1 MANNAQQW
9 AELELDNSMTNLDMI
24 TDNTEPDYAITKL
37 DTLNRAKEDKLA
49 RLGSTTEN
57 KLQQQQQQT
66 DLSGLD
72 TYEKLTAYLQ
82 NKNVDGVNYD
92 DAATMQ
98 EVFGMA
104 MTYGLQKDDEG
115 KEGFIDPSTG
125 VFSQYRGDT
134 RGAYIGET
142 ENGQMKFGL
151 RRGDKTYD
159 DRYTSSLFSSYGW
172 DSGPEGVKPEERE
185 AHMDQNLPAVLAT
198 ALEKYIHSNAGQ
210 LAERTIGQGPV
221 TPEWDRRLGSGK
233 TEYTNKNAPLWN
245 MDYDVAGVKLQSDT
259 PLPGES
265 RARIP
270 GTWDAEGNYT
280 PGVQESSRLANF
292 AKGVPSTLGK
302 AAVGVADSA
311 LEFVGKGLG
320 DTIRLVDED
329 SNFADF
335 VEDILD
341 LGVKENRD
349 KVIDSVTGY
358 DSKYSA
364 DAQLQLKALTAKIQ
378 DRENVEP
385 NVVTKILTNVAEA
398 SKNVP
403 FLNQL
408 TETIA
413 GVSSIID
420 VAEGGE
426 VLEYVNTALS
436 TPEVA
441 LESAGD
447 ILVMAVARGKGITAR
462 NKEIG
467 ALRKDIDAD
476 LKANKGVDVEKAAQL
491 KDLQAQRTMLDKGAA
506 VLSENVGVIAVSSAY
521 VNDAADEFK
530 AMYNRDM
537 TYTEKLGSLL
547 VTVPFMMM
555 DKTVALGNI
564 KGVQE
569 VAAQFKKLEGAVPSQ
584 MLVQAAYKS
593 AKAATTLGVA
603 AVKEFL
609 QEVPQTIQQE
619 MLKYDMINEDFTINE
634 LSEENKAKLLNESVV
649 AGALAFGAG
658 AHMATPAV
666 TVGALSPMVGMSK
679 DKIQEVLNKNGK
691 NKEDVDVSASAE
703 TKNYAV
709 SEDEKELA
717 AADLRDIDSRTYDTN
732 SVITSSDISRLSEI
746 EDLMNSISTTPK
758 ENKKVI
764 NDIITSAR
772 EKYKAQVVNGSLDDV
787 ILKSRE
793 DIMELMSDVY
803 TTEDVDTTEIDNKLY
818 TLASKAGIVKDRAE
832 FDTIKKDYYAVESEA
847 VDGKRGYITLGKE
860 LKQLMDATTPN
871 SKKIQAK
878 IDKLGTFRASQAAY
892 IKKAMEM
899 VAEARR
905 MVSDY
910 NSSIGSKIQLPEPKQ
925 FAGKVP
931 KTGTLIRMNFE
942 KNSDGTFK
950 VNMRGLDKIL
960 EAKARTIKGIN
971 NTLKSSASRLAGLGI
986 SEDTRTEDSIVVN
999 TEGVVPK
1006 LKKALADVESKIKK
1020 NNINKII
1027 TIGEIHRNDY
1037 TKAIVGLNSNS
1048 VNLDSYEE
1056 SDNVLITIPP
1066 EMKEKDIK
1074 IELAKGGSLYELLE
1088 SVRKAGATVHIDAGK
1103 NTADNKVIR
1112 AVRRALTK
1120 YGEADNRYSPLEY
1133 GSLTLKPIKV
1143 AEEFRKNKKEN
1154 INKTKANKEAKNEAE
1169 DEALVRRLDGESAKE
1184 IWNSSELLKTYY
1196 KDTENSTGIDKLA
1209 RKIEAKL
1216 SLAVEALYEAKV
1228 NLDIATRS
1236 KKDAATIAILKD
1248 ELEAIESNSHPEVT
1262 KRANAEITQRS
1273 TLRGVIN
1280 EIRAIKEEKLIP
1292 EDEDSRIQALLE
1304 EVESTNTVDVL
1315 TQPESGETFK
1325 TNGVNIPIKI
1335 DKFVK
1340 VNDTSSILQI
1350 VPVDILFD
1358 DTLGINKNSLEYIA
1372 DVVKFI
1378 KDTQVLSDKNIVSE
1392 KTNINRRDAELHDSP
1407 AIALVLDADGNVN
1420 QQVAMAMKLSLG
1432 EYISFNMNMLDSEYK
1447 AKDDVAQMIGV
1458 LEGQVGPATYRLL
1471 KDKGVFNKTAA
1482 VKVGTAFMDK
1492 MGLGFK
1498 RADGVEKELYNKLVA
1513 DIGNMTLLYAKKE
1526 GILEGDEISV
1536 QAFGDARQSDT
1547 GAYIDYSGQGE
1558 GAIIHTVRM
1567 PKRAEDGSL
1576 DSKVK
1581 ETTDDYNVIHEAISE
1596 NSSFERRPS
1605 RKPIKVE
1612 KSRHIVEKVA
1622 KDIIGLEIPNAKK
1635 EGLKSPK
1642 EFIESLVKIKWK
1654 VDTSALDRLF
1664 MLDDAVIKKYLEYA
1678 TEEELSNM
1686 TFDGRASAISKNRE
1700 IDKSIEELKK
1710 LQTDID
1716 NNNDMAYDLY
1726 FDWFY
1731 SSNGRYMMESNTL
1744 NPQTDKLHRF
1754 IVQPAS
1760 HRTTYSVKDGKI
1772 FTDGKDVTLEMDYA
1786 LAQAFGYAVD
1796 KESTGSIR
1804 KIAQE
1809 IKDLGYSEIK
1819 PLVEAGKEIALPS
1832 KTLKIEHLTHAL
1844 QALEVLESLG
1854 LDNGNTTFTSSITA
1868 EYDAVTSGFGLK
1880 LMQFPILKDVWTWL
1894 NKVGVFQKGQ
1904 TKHNSMNDIL
1914 SEVDFYD
1921 SYQELAKN
1929 VKVKKDSLAAAD
1941 AKARGLWEAMFE
1953 LLPQSVGDVVSK
1965 ELRTLFK
1972 DPFMTFNYSAGIK
1985 SIKASLANKLSTGIL
2000 EGIVKGDTKYDSV
2013 AQQLATYTDMS
2024 VSELVEALKTKP
2036 TDSIKITG
2044 KATFISVGA
2053 GKKNKRF
2060 NIKDALDAIMEET
2073 YGAQVEEIMTTKF
2086 GRFIDINNMVNSS
2099 FRAMFDAFKVKYDE
2113 EKAKYAVGE
2122 FTEDAFNNVM
2132 VKLQNEF
2139 PLIKGPLSSGIED
2152 GVGIY
2157 DLGSQNVSDDTARYR
2172 PAQTKTGSKESGKRT
2187 LKVRHAI
2194 KDFEAA
2200 ISAGSVVPIHYIDG
2214 ALMAQMSGVTAIHDA
2229 IMPKLSKSLESIKAY
2244 NKAMFDVN
2252 KQYNFLEEVLNMLNR
2267 VDVTGN
2273 KTETQ
2278 IKVKNAD
2285 GEWEYETMAVAKAF
2299 EVLRKSVGETVTEIN
2314 AKKSEVYS
2322 KIARIGHMA
2331 GIPGSMWT
2339 TSDENEAVSKLEEDI
2354 IQKEDTV
2361 LIDETKVT
2369 EVVDQIASRL
2379 SILEKEIGAL
2389 VPMSEESKSAL
2400 DDLTEEQFKKLV
2412 NDMKDCL

>member
-1 MANNAQQW
+1 MSNIEQQW
-9 AELELDNSMTNLDMI
+9 ANVDLANSLSTSPYTTQNEETGLITDKLLKLEEAKRSKLETLGASSTTKINNNQFKNYEDVTITGMEDADTLMLSDGRQVRVSDPLIRYDAAEVAHPESTWGSIKSALGFGDTKKSDYAEQTQNEHVGRILGKSPNAVTKEDVFSVGNMQQVQVLSDLMRNAGEDRWKAEVEPGAAQVDLNSGLNIGAKIKVSGTDAYGRVLADVVNPNTGENVTRLQAQDQSLNAFAPGYKTAGYAIDKDGNVIDTVDRDGRLMESIDLAQSAGVKYWGDMADTARSASRSLAGTLGVSEENIDKYLPKNPKLLGTDLTVEEARTNQEKVDESVGFSTRDAWQAEKKNFQDNVGEGKYATAAWNVVTNLDRFLADSAPEMVALMA
-24 TDNTEPDYAITKL
+24 PYA
-37 DTLNRAKEDKLA
+37 
-49 RLGSTTEN
+49 
-57 KLQQQQQQT
+57 
-66 DLSGLD
+66 
-72 TYEKLTAYLQ
+72 
-82 NKNVDGVNYD
+82 
-92 DAATMQ
+92 
-98 EVFGMA
+98 GM
-104 MTYGLQKDDEG
+104 
-115 KEGFIDPSTG
+115 
-125 VFSQYRGDT
+125 
-134 RGAYIGET
+134 
-142 ENGQMKFGL
+142 
-151 RRGDKTYD
+151 
-159 DRYTSSLFSSYGW
+159 
-172 DSGPEGVKPEERE
+172 
-185 AHMDQNLPAVLAT
+185 PAVLAT
-198 ALEKYIHSNAGQ
+198 RLNNQMEAFEETNGRKMTTEEAFTTAATILPSLVAEKLIVKSGVGSALGTGKTLAGRATGVALSTGGEALQ
-210 LAERTIGQGPV
+210 EGYEATQEQWATGDVDKRSSLGALGEYATSDETIGG
-221 TPEWDRRLGSGK
+221 
-233 TEYTNKNAPLWN
+233 
-245 MDYDVAGVKLQSDT
+245 
-259 PLPGES
+259 
-265 RARIP
+265 I
-270 GTWDAEGNYT
+270 
-280 PGVQESSRLANF
+280 
-292 AKGVPSTLGK
+292 
-302 AAVGVADSA
+302 
-311 LEFVGKGLG
+311 
-320 DTIRLVDED
+320 
-329 SNFADF
+329 
-335 VEDILD
+335 
-341 LGVKENRD
+341 
-349 KVIDSVTGY
+349 
-358 DSKYSA
+358 
-364 DAQLQLKALTAKIQ
+364 
-378 DRENVEP
+378 
-385 NVVTKILTNVAEA
+385 
-398 SKNVP
+398 
-403 FLNQL
+403 
-408 TETIA
+408 IA
-413 GVSSIID
+413 GGVMGG
-420 VAEGGE
+420 ALRGTGE
-426 VLEYVNTALS
+426 VLGAMKDTGVEAIGEKISNIRSSKVG
-436 TPEVA
+436 E
-441 LESAGD
+441 ED
-447 ILVMAVARGKGITAR
+447 R
-462 NKEIG
+462 KE
-467 ALRKDIDAD
+467 
-476 LKANKGVDVEKAAQL
+476 
-491 KDLQAQRTMLDKGAA
+491 
-506 VLSENVGVIAVSSAY
+506 
-521 VNDAADEFK
+521 
-530 AMYNRDM
+530 
-537 TYTEKLGSLL
+537 
-547 VTVPFMMM
+547 
-555 DKTVALGNI
+555 
-564 KGVQE
+564 
-569 VAAQFKKLEGAVPSQ
+569 
-584 MLVQAAYKS
+584 
-593 AKAATTLGVA
+593 TT
-603 AVKEFL
+603 
-609 QEVPQTIQQE
+609 
-619 MLKYDMINEDFTINE
+619 
-634 LSEENKAKLLNESVV
+634 
-649 AGALAFGAG
+649 
-658 AHMATPAV
+658 
-666 TVGALSPMVGMSK
+666 
-679 DKIQEVLNKNGK
+679 
-691 NKEDVDVSASAE
+691 ASAE
-703 TKNYAV
+703 TKNYVV

-717 AADLRDIDSRTYDTN
+717 AADLRDIDSRTYEPD
-732 SVITSSDISRLSEI
+732 SVITSRDISRLSEI
-746 EDLMNSISTTPK
+746 EDLMNSISTTPE

-803 TTEDVDTTEIDNKLY
+803 TTEDVDTTEVDNKLY

-860 LKQLMDATTPN
+860 LKQLMDATTPD

-878 IDKLGTFRASQAAY
+878 VDKLGTFKASQAAY

-931 KTGTLIRMNFE
+931 KTGTVIRMNFE

-960 EAKARTIKGIN
+960 DAKARTIKGIN

-1006 LKKALADVESKIKK
+1006 LKKALAAVESKIKK
-1020 NNINKII
+1020 NNINKIV

-1074 IELAKGGSLYELLE
+1074 VELAKGGSLYELLE

-1120 YGEADNRYSPLEY
+1120 YGEADTRYSPLEY

-1154 INKTKANKEAKNEAE
+1154 IDKTKADKEAKNIAE
-1169 DEALVRRLDGESAKE
+1169 DEALVRSLDGKSTKE
-1184 IWNSSELLKTYY
+1184 IWKSSELLKTYY

-1248 ELEAIESNSHPEVT
+1248 ELEAIESEFHPEVI

-1273 TLRGVIN
+1273 ALRGVIN
-1280 EIRAIKEEKLIP
+1280 EIRSIKEEKLAP
-1292 EDEDSRIQALLE
+1292 EDEDSRIQDLLE
-1304 EVESTNTVDVL
+1304 EVESTSTIDVL

-1325 TNGVNIPIKI
+1325 ANGVNIPIKI

-1340 VNDTSSILQI
+1340 VSDTSSILQI

-1378 KDTQVLSDKNIVSE
+1378 KDTQILSDKNIVSE

-1407 AIALVLDADGNVN
+1407 AIALVLDADGSVN
-1420 QQVAMAMKLSLG
+1420 QQVATAMKLSLG

-1526 GILEGDEISV
+1526 GILEGDEVSV

-1558 GAIIHTVRM
+1558 GTIIHTVRM

-1581 ETTDDYNVIHEAISE
+1581 ETTDDYKVIHEAIAE
-1596 NSSFERRPS
+1596 KSSFERRPS

-1654 VDTSALDRLF
+1654 VDTSALNRLF
-1664 MLDDAVIKKYLEYA
+1664 MLDDAVIKGYLDYA
-1678 TEEELSNM
+1678 NEEELSNM
-1686 TFDGRASAISKNRE
+1686 TFDGRASAVSKNRE
-1700 IDKSIEELKK
+1700 IEKSIEELKK
-1710 LQTDID
+1710 LQTGIE

-1754 IVQPAS
+1754 IIQPSS
-1760 HRTTYSVKDGKI
+1760 HKTTYSVKDGKI
-1772 FTDGKDVTLEMDYA
+1772 FTNGKDVTLEMDYA

-1796 KESTGSIR
+1796 KESTSSIR

-1809 IKDLGYSEIK
+1809 IKELGYSEVK
-1819 PLVEAGKEIALPS
+1819 TLVESGKEIALPS
-1832 KTLKIEHLTHAL
+1832 KTLKVEHLTHAL
-1844 QALEVLESLG
+1844 QALDVLESLE
-1854 LDNGNTTFTSSITA
+1854 NGDTTFTSSITA

-1929 VKVKKDSLAAAD
+1929 VKVKKDSLVAAD

-2000 EGIVKGDTKYDSV
+2000 EGIVKGDTKYNDI
-2013 AQQLATYTDMS
+2013 AQQLATYTDMN

-2036 TDSIKITG
+2036 AESIKITG
-2044 KATFISVGA
+2044 KATFISVGS

-2113 EKAKYAVGE
+2113 EKAKYSVGE

-2139 PLIKGPLSSGIED
+2139 PLIKGPLSSGIGD

-2267 VDVTGN
+2267 VDVTSN

-2314 AKKSEVYS
+2314 TKKAEVYS

-2339 TSDENEAVSKLEEDI
+2339 TSDENEAVSKKKDSIISKIYRIQQELGIVFPVTLE
-2354 IQKEDTV
+2354 V
-2361 LIDETKVT
+2361 
-2369 EVVDQIASRL
+2369 
-2379 SILEKEIGAL
+2379 EKEFEL
-2389 VPMSEESKSAL
+2389 
-2400 DDLTEEQFKKLV
+2400 LTDEQIKEIIEGKIAC
-2412 NDMKDCL
+2412 K